1 MDTDPSFDYMPRE
14 HQLKLH
20 DSSLRLQREFLGVY
34 DKETINRFLR
44 TSYDEFSVGAESDVY
59 ATTFAER
66 FAMARLRAMRAME
79 TRNERDVPIVLVISE
94 HDSARA
100 QIALG
105 YLRNLLGDSAIIWSG
120 GRNPDPV
127 LNHDAVLV
135 MAEDGVDISGAQP
148 KRWNNEIIRAADIV
162 VNIGDHEAV
171 PVFSGRRY
179 VDWEISD
186 PGADPVLIRA
196 ARDEIKRRAQ
206 ELAGEIVV
214 VAQSNG

>member
-1 MDTDPSFDYMPRE
+1 
-14 HQLKLH
+14 
-20 DSSLRLQREFLGVY
+20 
-34 DKETINRFLR
+34 
-44 TSYDEFSVGAESDVY
+44 
-59 ATTFAER
+59 
-66 FAMARLRAMRAME
+66 MARLRAMRAME

-105 YLRNLLGDSAIIWSG
+105 YLRNLLGDSAIICSG

-186 PGADPVLIRA
+186 PGVDPVLIRA

>member
-1 MDTDPSFDYMPRE
+1 MTIDPSFEYMSRE
-14 HQLKLH
+14 HQLKMH

-44 TSYDEFSVGAESDVY
+44 TSYDEFSGGAESDVY

-66 FAMARLRAMRAME
+66 FALARLRAMRAME
-79 TRNERDVPIVLVISE
+79 TRNERGVPIVLVISE

-105 YLRNLLGDSAIIWSG
+105 YLRNFLGEDAIIWSG
-120 GRNPDPV
+120 GRNPEPV
-127 LNHDAVLV
+127 LNHDAVLA

-171 PVFSGRRY
+171 PVFAGRRY
-179 VDWEISD
+179 LDWEITD
-186 PGADPVLIRA
+186 PGADPAQIRKV
-196 ARDEIKRRAQ
+196 RDEIKQRAQ
-206 ELAGEIVV
+206 ALAEEVTLV
-214 VAQSNG
+214 NQV